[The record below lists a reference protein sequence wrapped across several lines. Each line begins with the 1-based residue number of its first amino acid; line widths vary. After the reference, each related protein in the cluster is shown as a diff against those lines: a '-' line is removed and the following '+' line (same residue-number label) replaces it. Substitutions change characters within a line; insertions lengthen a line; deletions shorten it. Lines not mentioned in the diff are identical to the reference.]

1 MRVAVLLE
9 DRCQPKKCNAECW
22 AFCPPV
28 RNGIECIVLDDSSG
42 KPLISEPLCIGCGIC
57 VNKCPFDALIING
70 ISTTG
75 FTTDLIEKVT
85 GFNNIEGFSG
95 IITGITT
102 TAGTGGNPLAIQFT
116 VIDDST
122 VTGFVGL
129 ETGYPIYIYDS
140 FKSLPGKV

>member
-57 VNKCPFDALIING
+57 VVKCPFEALIITNLPEELEGEMTHRYGENG
-70 ISTTG
+70 FRLFRLPSPRQEQI
-75 FTTDLIEKVT
+75 V
-85 GFNNIEGFSG
+85 G
-95 IITGITT
+95 ILGPKIGR
-102 TAGTGGNPLAIQFT
+102 AH
-116 VIDDST
+116 V
-122 VTGFVGL
+122 
-129 ETGYPIYIYDS
+129 
-140 FKSLPGKV
+140 